1 MSQSKHAYLSFV
13 SAALLATSIIHGLN
27 PTKIDAASPKAISNT
42 ASKESRS
49 PIIFTQADLSQI
61 DSGQTTEVLSDNSVA
76 DRADRSSVITDEN
89 ESKLRLAR
97 LISLTFFLLFFVP
110 FGIFYP
116 LFLFY
121 RMLLIKPDESKNVD
135 GVNGILALDEVEPS
149 TTTNSAKLA
158 LPSERKLNKATVSK
172 LQIAFSPT
180 ASQLREQ
187 LSKIGSDT
195 NVNIEYDLVD
205 LMHQTVAV
213 LIDLNHWTHV
223 SYDSTT
229 LPLDKI
235 RAQFDSISQQERKK
249 IANQQA
255 NISYYNRNNINHEGH
270 ERKYSY
276 VVVTLILCTSHATP
290 LFQRIDTKKQLLEEL
305 VQLSKMQEHSLI
317 RFELLWNPQQQKE
330 YITNDRL
337 LIDYGD
343 MTRLL

>member
-13 SAALLATSIIHGLN
+13 SAALLATGIIHGLN
-27 PTKIDAASPKAISNT
+27 PTKIDAAFHNPKDNT
-42 ASKESRS
+42 KGNESRS
-49 PIIFTQADLSQI
+49 PIIFTQADLNQFYSE
-61 DSGQTTEVLSDNSVA
+61 QTTGVLSDNSIG
-76 DRADRSSVITDEN
+76 DRADQSNVTTNEN
-89 ESKLRLAR
+89 ESGTKLAR
-97 LISLTFFLLFFVP
+97 LMPLTFFLLFFVP
-110 FGIFYP
+110 LGIFYP

-135 GVNGILALDEVEPS
+135 GVNGILALDDEKPS

-158 LPSERKLNKATVSK
+158 LPSEKKLNKATVSK
-172 LQIAFSPT
+172 LQIAFSPN
-180 ASQLREQ
+180 ANNLREQ
-187 LSKIGSDT
+187 LSRVGSDT
-195 NVNIEYDLVD
+195 NVNIEYDLVN

-223 SYDSTT
+223 SYDSAT
-229 LPLDKI
+229 LPLDKM
-235 RAQFDSISQQERKK
+235 RAQFDSISRQERKK
-249 IANQQA
+249 IANQQG
-255 NISYYNRNNINHEGH
+255 NIPNYNRNNINPEGH

-276 VVVTLILCTSHATP
+276 VVVTLIVCTSHATP

-305 VQLSKMQEHSLI
+305 VQLSKMQEQSLI
-317 RFELLWNPQQQKE
+317 KFELLWNPQQQNE

>member
-1 MSQSKHAYLSFV
+1 MSQSKHAHLSFV
-13 SAALLATSIIHGLN
+13 SAALLATGIIHGLN
-27 PTKIDAASPKAISNT
+27 PTKIDAASPKTVSNT
-42 ASKESRS
+42 ASNELRS
-49 PIIFTQADLSQI
+49 PIIFTQADSSQFY
-61 DSGQTTEVLSDNSVA
+61 SEQTTEVLNDNSIA
-76 DRADRSSVITDEN
+76 DRVDQSSANTDEE
-89 ESKLRLAR
+89 ESGTRLTR
-97 LISLTFFLLFFVP
+97 LMPLTFFLLFFVP
-110 FGIFYP
+110 LGIFYP

-135 GVNGILALDEVEPS
+135 GVNGILALDDAKPS
-149 TTTNSAKLA
+149 TTASSPKLA
-158 LPSERKLNKATVSK
+158 LPSEKKLNKATVSK

-180 ASQLREQ
+180 ASQLREK

-195 NVNIEYDLVD
+195 NVNIEYDLVN

-229 LPLDKI
+229 LPLAEI
-235 RAQFDSISQQERKK
+235 RSQFDSISRQERKK
-249 IANQQA
+249 VAHQQA
-255 NISYYNRNNINHEGH
+255 NIPNYNRNNINPEGY
-270 ERKYSY
+270 ERSYSY

-305 VQLSKMQEHSLI
+305 VQLSNMQEHSLI
-317 RFELLWNPQQQKE
+317 KFELLWNPQQQNE